1 MTRRKRGSYA
11 RAYAFGA
18 VSPISLSGA
27 PSGTIELDDDFSGRM
42 ERRAER
48 CRQPRRH
55 ERGQVSGWV
64 LVIAVAALFFALG
77 MTCVSRCAAGAALN
91 KQLYRMREELARVT
105 QTNEALEVRIAEKA
119 DDTRIQA
126 LALNHLGMKQATSDR
141 IYTVTPVAV
150 PMREEETAQT
160 ISQPSGGSG
169 ISDFISIFLHRIGL

>member
-1 MTRRKRGSYA
+1 M
-11 RAYAFGA
+11 
-18 VSPISLSGA
+18 
-27 PSGTIELDDDFSGRM
+27 
-42 ERRAER
+42 
-48 CRQPRRH
+48 
-55 ERGQVSGWV
+55 
-64 LVIAVAALFFALG
+64 AALFFALG